1 MDKTIKISL
10 EDYKIAKDIAKE
22 ERRAIKTIVSM
33 AIGRMV
39 LDRKYSIK
47 KYSNFKIARKKN
59 LTNSVL

>member
-47 KYSNFKIARKKN
+47 KYRKYSIKK
-59 LTNSVL
+59 

>member
-10 EDYKIAKDIAKE
+10 EDYKITKDIAKE

-47 KYSNFKIARKKN
+47 KWGKN
-59 LTNSVL
+59 EDETCGH

>member
-1 MDKTIKISL
+1 MDKTIKISP
-10 EDYKIAKDIAKE
+10 EDYKITKDIAKE

-47 KYSNFKIARKKN
+47 KYRKYSIKK
-59 LTNSVL
+59 